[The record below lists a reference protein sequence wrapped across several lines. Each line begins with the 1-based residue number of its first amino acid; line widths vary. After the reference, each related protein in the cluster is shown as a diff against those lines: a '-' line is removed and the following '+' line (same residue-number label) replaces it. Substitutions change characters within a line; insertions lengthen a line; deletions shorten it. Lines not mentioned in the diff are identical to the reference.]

1 MPVNP
6 ELLGRSYPPTA
17 PIVVTSER
25 IAAFAAAVGASDAGA
40 VPPTFPIVIQQA
52 ALDTLLADP
61 TTGFEIHHVVH
72 GEQRF
77 QYERP
82 IVAGDVLTGAMT
94 VTAIRALGEN
104 SMLTAETVIA
114 DAKGR
119 TVVTATS
126 MLVVGSGS

>member
-17 PIVVTSER
+17 PIVVSAER
-25 IAAFAAAVGASDAGA
+25 IAAFAAAVGASDTSAA
-40 VPPTFPIVIQQA
+40 PPTFPIVIQQA
-52 ALDTLLADP
+52 ALDALLADP

-77 QYERP
+77 QYKRP
-82 IVAGDVLTGAMT
+82 IVAGDALTGAMT

-104 SMLTAETVIA
+104 AMLTAETVIA